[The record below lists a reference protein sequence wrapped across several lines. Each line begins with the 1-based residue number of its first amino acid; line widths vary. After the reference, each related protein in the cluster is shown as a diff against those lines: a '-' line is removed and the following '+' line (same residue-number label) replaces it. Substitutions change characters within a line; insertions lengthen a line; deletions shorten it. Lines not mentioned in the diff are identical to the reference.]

1 MEAPFEEPDP
11 EILTREPSLS
21 SLWAETSHCSGS
33 GHVVSDPRAGK
44 LAPVAEAPRDV
55 ATVGTVYSAQI
66 KLGPFEKKSTGGS
79 MHRDRTKHDSR
90 MYTFV
95 HLAA

>member
-1 MEAPFEEPDP
+1 MEPDP
-11 EILTREPSLS
+11 EILMRECSLG

-44 LAPVAEAPRDV
+44 LVPVAEAPRDV
-55 ATVGTVYSAQI
+55 ATVGIVYSAQI
-66 KLGPFEKKSTGGS
+66 KLGPFEKKAQVGACTE
-79 MHRDRTKHDSR
+79 TKR
-90 MYTFV
+90 NTIAELYAFM